1 VCSAR
6 FTTYEV
12 VESVPV
18 TVTKRDGRKEVYDRA
33 KLQRGIELAC
43 AKRPVTQEQIERL
56 VDEIELELF
65 HGQTREVKSS
75 RLGDMVLQRLEQ
87 LDKVARLRFASV
99 FKDFETPGAFID
111 ELKLFG

>member
-1 VCSAR
+1 
-6 FTTYEV
+6 V

-33 KLQRGIELAC
+33 KLQRG
-43 AKRPVTQEQIERL
+43 
-56 VDEIELELF
+56 IELELF

>member
-1 VCSAR
+1 MRCPFCGKLEDKVVDSRASRDGATIRRRRECLVCSAR

-65 HGQTREVKSS
+65 HGQTR
-75 RLGDMVLQRLEQ
+75 
-87 LDKVARLRFASV
+87 
-99 FKDFETPGAFID
+99 
-111 ELKLFG
+111 